1 MGSSSIEVIC
11 ILILPKGKEKHHM
24 SACFFHSLTDVREK
38 ILLSLLRMISFSH
51 EYGQVFFLFHLLF
64 SCFVLIITTT
74 IIQFDL
80 ASHVLDI
87 RKNYTG
93 HLNMNKD
100 KINELKVIELCGG
113 FLSSTLSIDKTNE
126 FYFYLTQLFNSHL
139 NNVFIG

>member
-1 MGSSSIEVIC
+1 MKSN
-11 ILILPKGKEKHHM
+11 LAKRKKKKHHM

-38 ILLSLLRMISFSH
+38 LRMISFSH

-64 SCFVLIITTT
+64 SCFVLIITTA

-80 ASHVLDI
+80 ATHVLDI
-87 RKNYTG
+87 RMNYIG

-100 KINELKVIELCGG
+100 KLNELKVIELCGVF

-126 FYFYLTQLFNSHL
+126 FYFCLTQLFNSHL